1 MIKTMS
7 EASVSQQLLHKLRLD
22 IIHGKYPPGTQF
34 PTVRTLAYEESINP
48 NTVQRVLCMLE
59 EDGLLLC
66 LSTKG
71 RFVTQ
76 DQAVIERV
84 KAVLQTD
91 YLERIRRG
99 AKELGIT
106 KEQFMQ
112 FLEESEEEDT

>member
-48 NTVQRVLCMLE
+48 NTVQKVLCMLE
-59 EDGLLLC
+59 EDGLLIC

-71 RFVTQ
+71 RFVTEDQ
-76 DQAVIERV
+76 DVINRV